1 MAGAAGLALVG
12 RNVETLNATAE
23 KVKAITESAIVSV
36 HSTDITS
43 ESEVKTLYEKIGT
56 QLGGADVLINNAATM
71 NSGNTGD
78 IEPALW
84 WQDFVSC
91 ASSEEETVFG
101 ARSDQNTQESNVKGP
116 YLLSHYFIKHFSDK
130 GTIINLASFL
140 MGLVMPGTSS
150 YAASKL
156 AMTKT
161 SEFLQSGKIKSTLKR
176 KIYGAANSRR
186 SQNTLI
192 FASSAACLESSK
204 AKSYCPRHAPL
215 R

>member
-1 MAGAAGLALVG
+1 MAGAAGLALIG
-12 RNVETLNATAE
+12 RNVETLNTTAE
-23 KVKAITESAIVSV
+23 KVRAITGSAVISV
-36 HSTDITS
+36 HSTDVTS

-71 NSGNTGD
+71 NTGNTGV

-84 WQDFVSC
+84 WQDFVSST
-91 ASSEEETVFG
+91 SSEGEIVFG
-101 ARSDQNTQESNVKGP
+101 ARSDLNTQESNVKGP
-116 YLLSHYFIKHFSDK
+116 FLLSHYFIKHFSDK
-130 GTIINLASFL
+130 GTIINLSSSL
-140 MGLVMPGTSS
+140 IGLVMPGTSS

-161 SEFLQSGKIKSTLKR
+161 SEFLQNGKIKSTLKR
-176 KIYGAANSRR
+176 RIYGAADFRR

-192 FASSAACLESSK
+192 FASSAACLASSK
-204 AKSYCPRHAPL
+204 AKSHCPWHAPL